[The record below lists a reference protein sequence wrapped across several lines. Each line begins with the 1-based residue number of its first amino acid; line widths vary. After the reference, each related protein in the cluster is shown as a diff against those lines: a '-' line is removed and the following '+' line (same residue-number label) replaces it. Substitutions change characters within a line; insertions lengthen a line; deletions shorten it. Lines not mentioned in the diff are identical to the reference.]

1 MGDSPTMLTKIVIFA
16 AIFALA
22 TIQAN
27 ADVEKIL
34 PENDS
39 FMESSTHAED
49 ERGEDERE
57 RESGGLAWAGKDE
70 ETAPQRQKAAD
81 PKKCDEITKGAKGL
95 FWSAIAGKESYPL
108 LSVACA
114 AKVTCKARR
123 HAMMSVFDWAAACK
137 PWCYPGT
144 AICMHAADVM
154 QAKQQITSIPSYK
167 ASGTGG
173 RFPAG
178 PKGDIC
184 KMAKMFVCGFAAGAN
199 EPLCK
204 DTEEEELIQGSPASI
219 KAAATNA
226 KAQGKAAKAAAQT
239 EAKETKPEA
248 ETAKKAKKLAG
259 EQKKLTDAAAKSE
272 RHAAEKFAKDSA
284 TAADQMMKAAKAT
297 AKAAKKAEKFKKE
310 MEAEEAKLK
319 KEGAAAKK
327 VSEKRIAAY
336 KEQMEKMEKAKKK
349 SIALGNKIVK
359 AQGALAEAH
368 KKKLAGID
376 KEYQI
381 KSKQLAAKKKK
392 DEEKFAAEKAK
403 IGGAYRKAM
412 KKNKKAKDD
421 KIAQLKAEAASNKAK
436 AKAEFK
442 KIAATAKAAAAALAK
457 ANAKEKK
464 VKDFHAGV
472 EKARRTKEIK
482 EKKDKEAEA
491 NNEYK
496 KEAAE
501 AGVKQTKAK
510 AAEAVAEKSNK
521 LSVEEQ
527 KNAGDLAKAADAKD
541 AAMAECAADGS
552 ECQEGNKC
560 KKIDNSK
567 GPYMAAD
574 GFSCSKVKQSWVGDE
589 DESGGLAWAGIDQE
603 AAPLEPLKAADPKK
617 CAALTTGATGL
628 FKTAITS
635 KTSCPLL
642 TAACATK
649 VTFKER
655 RHAMLSVFDWTA
667 ACKPWCY
674 PGTATKTADG
684 VQDTWGICLDAADVM
699 QAKEQITDMPSYKAS
714 GTGGR
719 FPAGPKGDICKM
731 AKMFVCGFASGA
743 NEPLCK

>member
-1 MGDSPTMLTKIVIFA
+1 MG
-16 AIFALA
+16 
-22 TIQAN
+22 
-27 ADVEKIL
+27 
-34 PENDS
+34 
-39 FMESSTHAED
+39 
-49 ERGEDERE
+49 
-57 RESGGLAWAGKDE
+57 
-70 ETAPQRQKAAD
+70 
-81 PKKCDEITKGAKGL
+81 
-95 FWSAIAGKESYPL
+95 
-108 LSVACA
+108 
-114 AKVTCKARR
+114 
-123 HAMMSVFDWAAACK
+123 
-137 PWCYPGT
+137 
-144 AICMHAADVM
+144 
-154 QAKQQITSIPSYK
+154 
-167 ASGTGG
+167 
-173 RFPAG
+173 
-178 PKGDIC
+178 
-184 KMAKMFVCGFAAGAN
+184 
-199 EPLCK
+199 
-204 DTEEEELIQGSPASI
+204 
-219 KAAATNA
+219 
-226 KAQGKAAKAAAQT
+226 
-239 EAKETKPEA
+239 
-248 ETAKKAKKLAG
+248 
-259 EQKKLTDAAAKSE
+259 
-272 RHAAEKFAKDSA
+272 
-284 TAADQMMKAAKAT
+284 
-297 AKAAKKAEKFKKE
+297 
-310 MEAEEAKLK
+310 EAEEAKLK

-436 AKAEFK
+436 AKAGFK
-442 KIAATAKAAAAALAK
+442 KIAATAKAAADALAK
-457 ANAKEKK
+457 ANAKE
-464 VKDFHAGV
+464 
-472 EKARRTKEIK
+472 
-482 EKKDKEAEA
+482 
-491 NNEYK
+491 K

-510 AAEAVAEKSNK
+510 AAEAAAEKSNK

-527 KNAGDLAKAADAKD
+527 KNADDLAKAADAKD
-541 AAMAECAADGS
+541 AAMAECATDGS

-617 CAALTTGATGL
+617 CDALTAGATGL

-714 GTGGR
+714 GTGNR

-731 AKMFVCGFASGA
+731 AKMFACGFASGA

>member
-1 MGDSPTMLTKIVIFA
+1 
-16 AIFALA
+16 
-22 TIQAN
+22 
-27 ADVEKIL
+27 
-34 PENDS
+34 
-39 FMESSTHAED
+39 
-49 ERGEDERE
+49 
-57 RESGGLAWAGKDE
+57 
-70 ETAPQRQKAAD
+70 
-81 PKKCDEITKGAKGL
+81 
-95 FWSAIAGKESYPL
+95 
-108 LSVACA
+108 
-114 AKVTCKARR
+114 
-123 HAMMSVFDWAAACK
+123 
-137 PWCYPGT
+137 
-144 AICMHAADVM
+144 
-154 QAKQQITSIPSYK
+154 
-167 ASGTGG
+167 
-173 RFPAG
+173 
-178 PKGDIC
+178 
-184 KMAKMFVCGFAAGAN
+184 
-199 EPLCK
+199 
-204 DTEEEELIQGSPASI
+204 
-219 KAAATNA
+219 
-226 KAQGKAAKAAAQT
+226 
-239 EAKETKPEA
+239 
-248 ETAKKAKKLAG
+248 
-259 EQKKLTDAAAKSE
+259 
-272 RHAAEKFAKDSA
+272 
-284 TAADQMMKAAKAT
+284 
-297 AKAAKKAEKFKKE
+297 

-327 VSEKRIAAY
+327 VSEKRIATY

-349 SIALGNKIVK
+349 SIALGNKVVK

-510 AAEAVAEKSNK
+510 AAEAAAEKSNK

-527 KNAGDLAKAADAKD
+527 KNADDLAKAADAKD
-541 AAMAECAADGS
+541 AAMAECATDGS

-574 GFSCSKVKQSWVGDE
+574 GFSCSEVKQSWVGDE

-617 CAALTTGATGL
+617 CDALTKGATGL

-642 TAACATK
+642 TAACSTK

-743 NEPLCK
+743 NEPLCKDTEEEELIQGSPASIKAAATNAKAQGKAAKAAAQTEAKETKLEAETAKKAKKLAGEQKKLTDAAAKATVKAAKKAEKFKKEMEAEEAKLKKEGAAAKKVSEKRIAAYKEQMEKMEKAKKKSIALGNKIVKAQGALAEAHKKKLAGIDKE